1 MRDFYSFDT
10 SAILNGRRDLFRPT
24 VFQGLWANIEGMIV
38 DGRIRSVD
46 IVREELSRRDDDA
59 SDWARSKPDLFC
71 ELDEEVQ
78 MATRDILRS
87 HPRLVGAGNGRNG
100 ADPFVIALAMV
111 TTGTVVTE
119 EHFSGNLQRPK
130 IPDVC
135 QAIGVPCM
143 NLMGFIEGQGW
154 TF

>member
-1 MRDFYSFDT
+1 MRPFYSFDT

-24 VFQGLWANIEGMIV
+24 VFQGLWSQVEAMIV
-38 DGRIRSVD
+38 DGRIRAVD
-46 IVREELSRRDDDA
+46 IVRDELVRRDDDA
-59 SDWARSKPDLFC
+59 SSWAKEQSRLFC

-87 HPRLVGAGNGRNG
+87 HPKLVGAGGGRNG

-119 EHFSGNLQRPK
+119 ERFSGNLQKPK

-135 QAIGVPCM
+135 HAIGVPCT
-143 NLMGFIEGQGW
+143 NLMGFIEDQGW

>member
-24 VFQGLWANIEGMIV
+24 VFKGLWSNVEQMV
-38 DGRIRSVD
+38 DDGRIRSVD
-46 IVREELSRRDDDA
+46 IVREELIRRDDDA
-59 SDWARSKPDLFC
+59 SVWARSQSKLFC
-71 ELDEEVQ
+71 DLDEEVQ

-87 HPRLVGAGNGRNG
+87 HPKLVGAGGGRNG

-119 EHFSGNLQRPK
+119 EHFSGNLQKPK

-135 QAIGVPCM
+135 QEIGVPCT
-143 NLMGFIEGQGW
+143 NLMGFIESQGW
-154 TF
+154 KF

>member
-46 IVREELSRRDDDA
+46 IVREELNRRDDDA
-59 SDWARSKPDLFC
+59 SSWASNQRELFC

-87 HPRLVGAGNGRNG
+87 HPKLVGAGTGRNG

-119 EHFSGNLQRPK
+119 EHFSGNLQKPK

-135 QAIGVPCM
+135 QAIGVPCV